1 MFAFLMNLIS
11 TNPWYG
17 PVWFGAI
24 ADLFLIGITIYLI
37 ASHRRERH
45 GR

>member
-17 PVWFGAI
+17 PVWFGVI
-24 ADLFLIGITIYLI
+24 CDLFTVAGIVYLGV
-37 ASHRRERH
+37 SHGKR
-45 GR
+45 

>member
-24 ADLFLIGITIYLI
+24 ADLFFVCAIVHLIRNKYYD
-37 ASHRRERH
+37 R
-45 GR
+45 

>member
-1 MFAFLMNLIS
+1 MFAFLMSLIS

-24 ADLFLIGITIYLI
+24 ADLFVICIIAYLI
-37 ASHRRERH
+37 KTRRKV
-45 GR
+45 